1 MWIYTELIPSPLLPA
16 AVEQQ
21 TKQPSNVSL
30 IVLYHTTS
38 RLGHL
43 VIPRVATR
51 LSKGRYDETFAG
63 EDASGS

>member
-21 TKQPSNVSL
+21 TKQPNTISL

-38 RLGHL
+38 SLRHH
-43 VIPRVATR
+43 VIPRVAIR